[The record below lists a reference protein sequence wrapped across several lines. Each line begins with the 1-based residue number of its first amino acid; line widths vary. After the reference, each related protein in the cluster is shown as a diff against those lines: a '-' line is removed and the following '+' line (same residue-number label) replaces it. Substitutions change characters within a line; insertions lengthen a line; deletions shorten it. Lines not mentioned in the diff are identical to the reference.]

1 MSSFLEFAFTDGT
14 SVMLH
19 AFPATEPAA
28 EPAPAP
34 VPAPA
39 PQGGLPPGMAGGR
52 AVGRDTEGERSQ
64 EDGERRAGRVTRLA
78 QGSLRS
84 ALRPL
89 VPLLQEVH
97 DTVAGVPDR
106 PDTVS
111 VEFGVRFGTDL
122 KLAVVGGSGESSLKV
137 SATWQLAPQPAT
149 GGTDGAGGA
158 AVPPGSAA
166 PSSVPSAR

>member
-19 AFPATEPAA
+19 AFPAAEKAA
-28 EPAPAP
+28 EPESEPAP
-34 VPAPA
+34 Y
-39 PQGGLPPGMAGGR
+39 GSLPPGMAGGR
-52 AVGRDTEGERSQ
+52 AVGRGAEDESQ

-78 QGSLRS
+78 HGSLRA

-137 SATWQLAPQPAT
+137 SATWQLPPQPA
-149 GGTDGAGGA
+149 AGGA
-158 AVPPGSAA
+158 DPTGAASLGPDTPPT
-166 PSSVPSAR
+166 VPSAR